1 MSLLLVAPSIIRYG
15 RSHSS
20 RFSHRSV
27 RALSGAFLTFL
38 TFLAGPFGAAHAHS
52 GAFLTFLTFLAGPFR
67 PPTPIQGLF

>member
-15 RSHSS
+15 RSHLS

-27 RALSGAFLTFL
+27 RALSGAFL

-52 GAFLTFLTFLAGPFR
+52 GAFLTFLTFLAG
-67 PPTPIQGLF
+67 